1 MKRTIAILM
10 AVLMLTALFTAC
22 SGTLG
27 MGDGRAYGNV
37 STTPNGYVN
46 GGENSGYYGGS
57 WNNGSAGSGSYGGG
71 NSGNSGSS
79 NSGNSGSG
87 SSGSSSAGTGM
98 TGGR

>member
-10 AVLMLTALFTAC
+10 AVLMLATLFTAC

-27 MGDGRAYGNV
+27 MDDGRAYGNV

-46 GGENSGYYGGS
+46 GGEYSDYSGNR
-57 WNNGSAGSGSYGGG
+57 NNGYANNSYRNNSAYGNNYGS
-71 NSGNSGSS
+71 NN
-79 NSGNSGSG
+79 
-87 SSGSSSAGTGM
+87 AGTGM

>member
-27 MGDGRAYGNV
+27 MDDGRAYGNV

-46 GGENSGYYGGS
+46 GGENNGNYGGT
-57 WNNGSAGSGSYGGG
+57 WNNGSTDRGSYSS
-71 NSGNSGSS
+71 NGSS
-79 NSGNSGSG
+79 NFSNSN
-87 SSGSSSAGTGM
+87 SSNAGTGM

>member
-10 AVLMLTALFTAC
+10 AVLMLTALLTAC

-27 MGDGRAYGNV
+27 MGNGRAYGDV

-46 GGENSGYYGGS
+46 GGTNSSYYGGS
-57 WNNGSAGSGSYGGG
+57 WNNGSAGGYGSYGSG
-71 NSGNSGSS
+71 NSGNTGSGNSGSS
-79 NSGNSGSG
+79 N
-87 SSGSSSAGTGM
+87 AGTGM

>member
-46 GGENSGYYGGS
+46 GGDGYGYYGS
-57 WNNGSAGSGSYGGG
+57 SRN
-71 NSGNSGSS
+71 S
-79 NSGNSGSG
+79 NSDTNSSRGDYAYGNGDSYR
-87 SSGSSSAGTGM
+87 SSAGTGM

>member
-10 AVLMLTALFTAC
+10 AVLMLTALCTAC

-46 GGENSGYYGGS
+46 GGDGYGYYGG
-57 WNNGSAGSGSYGGG
+57 NQN
-71 NSGNSGSS
+71 S
-79 NSGNSGSG
+79 NSGTNGSRNGYSHG
-87 SSGSSSAGTGM
+87 SAYGNNDSYRSNAGTGM

>member
-46 GGENSGYYGGS
+46 GGEDNGYYGGT
-57 WNNGSAGSGSYGGG
+57 WNNGTTDRGSFGSNSSYGSG
-71 NSGNSGSS
+71 NSGNSSSS
-79 NSGNSGSG
+79 N
-87 SSGSSSAGTGM
+87 AGTGM

>member
-10 AVLMLTALFTAC
+10 AVLMFSVLFTAC

-46 GGENSGYYGGS
+46 GGANSGYYGGS
-57 WNNGSAGSGSYGGG
+57 WNNGSTGGYGNYSSG

-79 NSGNSGSG
+79 N
-87 SSGSSSAGTGM
+87 AGTGM